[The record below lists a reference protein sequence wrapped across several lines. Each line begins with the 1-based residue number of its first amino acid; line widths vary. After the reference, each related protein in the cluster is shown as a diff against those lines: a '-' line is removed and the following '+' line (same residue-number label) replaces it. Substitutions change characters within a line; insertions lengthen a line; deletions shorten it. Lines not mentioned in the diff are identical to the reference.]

1 MPWAPSAPRPAVS
14 RPPDTKSPRRESA
27 PVSSFTSAV
36 SSCIP
41 IRSLRVRYGRTG
53 CQPAVTGVPAISS
66 TATGRRSILERSAAS
81 ATSSAARA
89 SCKVQALG
97 PPSRTVAD
105 ECGQLVAIGRFE
117 ALYEI
122 SVERRTR
129 LLGARLQRADGAVC
143 VDAGHDAVLR
153 PEGLQADVVAE
164 RIVPCPRED
173 RKCPAAQTEHG
184 DRHVDVVVVGEPGR
198 LAHRAVGV
206 DLGDLLARDEAQRVE
221 VVDVEIAEDAARAR
235 DVRLRAAARDRA
247 WRGARRAGARV
258 RRSRACPARRGSP
271 RRSAAGT
278 RSGRGCPPARPP
290 RSPRRAPPRP
300 TPPAS
305 RRTPGARH
313 CAASRSIGTC
323 VGVGVAITRAS
334 MSAAASSSGV
344 AATEMPSS
352 PASARARAPSA
363 SHTVTEAIPGSDC
376 SVRTWNDPMRPAPM
390 TPTRRADD
398 PAMCVPGSI
407 GKRLQ

>member
-14 RPPDTKSPRRESA
+14 RPPDTKSPRRESE
-27 PVSSFTSAV
+27 PVSFTSAV
-36 SSCIP
+36 SSYIP
-41 IRSLRVRYGRTG
+41 IRSLRVRYGRTA

-122 SVERRTR
+122 SVARRTR
-129 LLGARLQRADGAVC
+129 LLGARLQRADGAAC

-164 RIVPCPRED
+164 RIVPCPRQD

-184 DRHVDVVVVGEPGR
+184 DRYVDVVVVGEPGR

-206 DLGDLLARDEAQRVE
+206 DLDDLLARDEAH
-221 VVDVEIAEDAARAR
+221 ARRSRGCGDRGRCRPTR
-235 DVRLRAAARDRA
+235 DVRLRRAGRDRVSRARDEQ
-247 WRGARRAGARV
+247 
-258 RRSRACPARRGSP
+258 
-271 RRSAAGT
+271 
-278 RSGRGCPPARPP
+278 
-290 RSPRRAPPRP
+290 APE
-300 TPPAS
+300 
-305 RRTPGARH
+305 
-313 CAASRSIGTC
+313 C
-323 VGVGVAITRAS
+323 
-334 MSAAASSSGV
+334 AAASASR
-344 AATEMPSS
+344 AA
-352 PASARARAPSA
+352 R
-363 SHTVTEAIPGSDC
+363 
-376 SVRTWNDPMRPAPM
+376 
-390 TPTRRADD
+390 
-398 PAMCVPGSI
+398 
-407 GKRLQ
+407 